1 MIREIYFLARPESLS
16 KDLFA
21 FIDMCVQISYNS
33 SPVITVFSPQNT
45 SLLYEFFQQTHWYFV
60 YSKKQVKKRER
71 NNCRLMFHYL
81 HFEKGLTCLKF
92 HCIPLHNVSIVSTF
106 LRKFFF
112 ALKNIDFVKS
122 NQIIVN
128 FITYLVHDSR
138 IGVCAPSA
146 PICAHQRVE
155 LKVARLLIKRMSV

>member
-1 MIREIYFLARPESLS
+1 MLCKQNVLFSCLGTISRYNKFLMIREIYFLARPESLS

-21 FIDMCVQISYNS
+21 FIDMCVQIRYNS

-45 SLLYEFFQQTHWYFV
+45 SLLHEFFQQTHWYFV

-92 HCIPLHNVSIVSTF
+92 QCIPLHNVSIVSTF
-106 LRKFFF
+106 LRKFF
-112 ALKNIDFVKS
+112 LCSKKTSILSSQIKS
-122 NQIIVN
+122 LSI
-128 FITYLVHDSR
+128 S
-138 IGVCAPSA
+138 
-146 PICAHQRVE
+146 
-155 LKVARLLIKRMSV
+155 